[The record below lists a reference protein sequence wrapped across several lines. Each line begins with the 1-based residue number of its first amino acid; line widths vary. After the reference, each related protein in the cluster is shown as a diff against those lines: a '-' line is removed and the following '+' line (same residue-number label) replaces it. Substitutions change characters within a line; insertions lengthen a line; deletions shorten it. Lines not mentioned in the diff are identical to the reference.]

1 MPVRAMDPVLRP
13 ASRPPSLPSRPVVRA
28 APAHPQETRMSRT
41 HRPLDGAAAE
51 ARATLPEADAAR
63 FDRLAGT
70 VLGSPGAGLGPA
82 LRAALPGTSGVRWL
96 HGEGLAPSARASA
109 LTSAQWLS
117 LFATWS
123 ET

>member
-1 MPVRAMDPVLRP
+1 
-13 ASRPPSLPSRPVVRA
+13 
-28 APAHPQETRMSRT
+28 MSRT

-51 ARATLPEADAAR
+51 ARDTLPEADAAR

-70 VLGSPGAGLGPA
+70 VLGSPGAVLGPA

-96 HGEGLAPSARASA
+96 HAEGLAPAARASA

-123 ET
+123 ETDGAARSKGGRGNGSRPSTHGHAPGAKAAPRWF